1 MKLLI
6 DILGWIGSIEV
17 IVAYFLIS
25 SNRVQSSSVLF
36 QILNLSG
43 AILLIIN
50 TIYYG
55 AYPSSLINVVW
66 VGIAGY
72 ALIKLAL
79 KKE

>member
-1 MKLLI
+1 MKLLV

-17 IVAYFLIS
+17 IAAYFLIS

-72 ALIKLAL
+72 ALVKMAV
-79 KKE
+79 KKK